1 MEKALIVA
9 LDLGND
15 ADFLYD
21 LEELGRLCEA
31 CDMEVI
37 GSVVQRAD
45 CMNKALYIGTGKV
58 AEVKETAIMNDAD
71 IVVFNDSLSP
81 MQVRN
86 LQNEIE
92 LPILD
97 RTTLIL
103 DIFSKRAKTRE
114 AKVQVETARL
124 QYLLPRLAGLHAA
137 LSRQGGSGGSGF
149 SNKGAGEQKKE
160 LDRRHIENRLHQLRR
175 ELEEVAHDKLIQR
188 KKRNE
193 SGIPR
198 VSLVGYTNAGKST
211 LMNRM
216 LQFCNGEEEKQVFEK
231 DMLFATLETTVRKI
245 EPEKNKCF
253 LLSDTVGFIHKLP
266 HGLVKAFRSTLDE
279 VKETEL
285 MLVVV
290 DYSDDHHKTQ
300 IQVVKDT
307 IKELEA
313 SDREMLFVFNKVDK
327 ADSELA
333 RMAVREPIIRDN
345 AIYMSAHKEE
355 HVKALME
362 LVLQKVYET
371 YEKVTF
377 MFPYDKSG
385 LVHILKENAQ
395 DVTMEYLAEGTR
407 VVALCGAK
415 EKAKFEQY
423 IEK

>member
-1 MEKALIVA
+1 MEKALVVA

-15 ADFLYD
+15 AEFLYD
-21 LEELGRLCEA
+21 LEELVRLCEA
-31 CDMEVI
+31 CDMEVVDRVI
-37 GSVVQRAD
+37 QRSD
-45 CMNKALYIGTGKV
+45 SMNKALFIGTGKV
-58 AEVKETAIMNDAD
+58 EEVKEKAIMLGAEV
-71 IVVFNDSLSP
+71 VVFNDSLSP

-137 LSRQGGSGGSGF
+137 LSRQGGSGGAGL

-160 LDRRHIENRLHQLRR
+160 LDRRHIENRLHQLRK
-175 ELEEVAHDKLIQR
+175 ELDEVAHDKQIQR
-188 KKRNE
+188 KKRDA

-216 LQFCNGEEEKQVFEK
+216 LSFCGNDEEKQVFEK

-245 EPEKNKCF
+245 EMEKNKCF

-279 VKETEL
+279 VAEADL
-285 MLVVV
+285 LLVVV
-290 DYSDDHHKTQ
+290 DYSDEHHKTQ

-307 IKELEA
+307 IKELNA
-313 SDREMLFVFNKVDK
+313 SDREILYVFNKVDK
-327 ADSELA
+327 ADGELA
-333 RMAVREPIIRDN
+333 MKAIEEPVIRED
-345 AIYMSAHKEE
+345 AIYMSAYKEE
-355 HVKALME
+355 HVKALIDF
-362 LVLQKVYET
+362 VLKKVYGE
-371 YEKVTF
+371 YVQATF
-377 MFPYDKSG
+377 LFPYDKSN
-385 LVHILKENAQ
+385 LVHVLKENAQ
-395 DVTMEYLAEGTR
+395 DVTMEYLPEGTK
-407 VVALCGAK
+407 VTACCGKK
-415 EKAKFEQY
+415 EISKFQEY
-423 IEK
+423 MC

>member
-1 MEKALIVA
+1 MEKALVVA

-15 ADFLYD
+15 AEFLYD
-21 LEELGRLCEA
+21 LEELVRLCEA
-31 CDMEVI
+31 CDMEVVDRVI
-37 GSVVQRAD
+37 QRSD
-45 CMNKALYIGTGKV
+45 SMNKALFIGTGKV
-58 AEVKETAIMNDAD
+58 QEVKERAIMTDAE

-124 QYLLPRLAGLHAA
+124 QYLLPRLVGLHAA
-137 LSRQGGSGGSGF
+137 LSRQGGSGGAGF

-175 ELEEVAHDKLIQR
+175 ELDEVAHDKQIQR
-188 KKRNE
+188 KKRDA

-216 LQFCNGEEEKQVFEK
+216 LSLCGNDEEKQVFEK

-245 EPEKNKCF
+245 EKEKNKCF

-279 VKETEL
+279 VKEADL
-285 MLVVV
+285 LLVVV
-290 DYSDDHHKTQ
+290 DYSDEHYKTQ

-313 SDREMLFVFNKVDK
+313 SDREILYVFNKVDK
-327 ADSELA
+327 ADNELA
-333 RMAVREPIIRDN
+333 SKALEEPVVRED
-345 AIYMSAHKEE
+345 AIYMSAHRKE
-355 HVKALME
+355 HVEALIDF
-362 LVLQKVYET
+362 VLKKVYGE
-371 YEKVTF
+371 YVKATF
-377 MFPYDKSG
+377 LFPYDKSN
-385 LVHILKENAQ
+385 LVHVLKENAQ
-395 DVTMEYLAEGTR
+395 DVTMEYLPEGTC
-407 VVALCGAK
+407 VTALCGKK
-415 EKAKFEQY
+415 EISMFQEY
-423 IEK
+423 MC

>member
-1 MEKALIVA
+1 MEKALVVA

-21 LEELGRLCEA
+21 LEELVRLCEA
-31 CDMEVI
+31 CDMEVVDKVI
-37 GSVVQRAD
+37 QRSD
-45 CMNKALYIGTGKV
+45 SMNKALFIGTGKV
-58 AEVKETAIMNDAD
+58 LEVKERAALFEAE

-86 LQNEIE
+86 LQNEIG

-160 LDRRHIENRLHQLRR
+160 LDRRHIESRLHQLKK
-175 ELEEVAHDKLIQR
+175 ELDEVAHDKQIQR
-188 KKRNE
+188 KKRDA
-193 SGIPR
+193 SGIPK

-216 LQFCNGEEEKQVFEK
+216 LSLCTEDEEKQVFEK

-245 EPEKNKCF
+245 ETEKNKCF

-279 VKETEL
+279 VKEADL
-285 MLVVV
+285 LLVVV
-290 DYSDDHHKTQ
+290 DYSDEHYKTQ
-300 IQVVKDT
+300 LQVVKDT

-313 SDREMLFVFNKVDK
+313 SDREVLYVFNKVDK
-327 ADSELA
+327 ADNELA
-333 RMAVREPIIRDN
+333 LKIGDEPYVREN
-345 AIYMSAHKEE
+345 AVYMSAHRKE
-355 HVKALME
+355 HVE
-362 LVLQKVYET
+362 TLVDVIIQKVYGE
-371 YEKVTF
+371 YVKASF
-377 MFPYDKSG
+377 LFPYDKSN
-385 LVHILKENAQ
+385 LVHVLKENAQ
-395 DVTMEYLAEGTR
+395 DVTMEYLTEGTY
-407 VVALCGAK
+407 VTALCGKK
-415 EKAKFEQY
+415 EISKFQEY
-423 IEK
+423 MC

>member
-1 MEKALIVA
+1 MEKALVVA

-21 LEELGRLCEA
+21 LEELVRLCEA
-31 CDMEVI
+31 CDMEVVDKVI
-37 GSVVQRAD
+37 QRSD
-45 CMNKALYIGTGKV
+45 SMNKALFIGTGKV
-58 AEVKETAIMNDAD
+58 LEVKERAALFEAE

-86 LQNEIE
+86 LQNEIG

-160 LDRRHIENRLHQLRR
+160 LDRRHIESRLHQLKK
-175 ELEEVAHDKLIQR
+175 ELDEVAHDKQIQR
-188 KKRNE
+188 KKRDA
-193 SGIPR
+193 SGIPK

-216 LQFCNGEEEKQVFEK
+216 LSLCTEDLEKQVFEK

-245 EPEKNKCF
+245 ETEKNKCF

-279 VKETEL
+279 VKEADL
-285 MLVVV
+285 LLVVV
-290 DYSDDHHKTQ
+290 DYSDEHYKTQ
-300 IQVVKDT
+300 LQVVKDT

-313 SDREMLFVFNKVDK
+313 SDREVLYVFNKVDK
-327 ADSELA
+327 ADNELA
-333 RMAVREPIIRDN
+333 QKIGDEPYVREN
-345 AIYMSAHKEE
+345 AVYMSAHRKE
-355 HVKALME
+355 HVE
-362 LVLQKVYET
+362 TLVDVIIQKVYGE
-371 YEKVTF
+371 YVKASF
-377 MFPYDKSG
+377 LFPYDKSN
-385 LVHILKENAQ
+385 LVHVLKENAQ
-395 DVTMEYLAEGTR
+395 DVTMEYLAEGTY
-407 VVALCGAK
+407 VTALCGKK
-415 EKAKFEQY
+415 EISKFQEY
-423 IEK
+423 MC

>member
-1 MEKALIVA
+1 MEKALVVA

-15 ADFLYD
+15 TDFLYD
-21 LEELGRLCEA
+21 LEELCRLCEA
-31 CDMEVI
+31 CDMEVVSTVI
-37 GSVVQRAD
+37 QRTD
-45 CMNKALYIGTGKV
+45 SMNKALFIGTGKV
-58 AEVKETAIMNDAD
+58 LEVKEEAALYGAE
-71 IVVFNDSLSP
+71 IVVFNDGLSP

-86 LQNEIE
+86 LQNEIG

-103 DIFSKRAKTRE
+103 DIFSKRARTRE

-160 LDRRHIENRLHQLRR
+160 LDRRHIEQRLVQLRK
-175 ELEEVAHDKLIQR
+175 ELEDIAHDKQVQR
-188 KKRNE
+188 KKRDL

-216 LQFCNGEEEKQVFEK
+216 LDICGNDEEKQVFEK

-245 EPEKNKCF
+245 ETEKNKCF

-279 VKETEL
+279 VKEADL
-285 MLVVV
+285 LLIVV
-290 DYSDDHHKTQ
+290 DYSDEHYKTQ

-313 SDREMLFVFNKVDK
+313 SDREVIYVFNKVDK
-327 ADSELA
+327 AENELA
-333 RMAVREPIIRDN
+333 QTAQNEPVIRED
-345 AIYMSAHKEE
+345 AIYMSARKED
-355 HVKALME
+355 HVKALIDFI
-362 LVLQKVYET
+362 LQRVYGE
-371 YEKVTF
+371 YERVTF
-377 MFPYDKSG
+377 LFPYDKSN
-385 LVHILKENAQ
+385 LVHYLKENAQ
-395 DVTMEYLAEGTR
+395 EVTMEYLPEGTR
-407 VVALCGAK
+407 VTALCGKK
-415 EKAKFEQY
+415 ELYKFEEY
-423 IEK
+423 RCK

>member
-1 MEKALIVA
+1 MEKALVVA

-15 ADFLYD
+15 AEFLYD
-21 LEELGRLCEA
+21 LEELVRLCEA
-31 CDMEVI
+31 CDMEVVDRVI
-37 GSVVQRAD
+37 QRSD
-45 CMNKALYIGTGKV
+45 SMNKALFIGTGKV
-58 AEVKETAIMNDAD
+58 QEVKERAIMTDAE
-71 IVVFNDSLSP
+71 IIVFNDSLSP

-137 LSRQGGSGGSGF
+137 LSRQGGSGGAGL
-149 SNKGAGEQKKE
+149 SNKGSGEQKKE

-175 ELEEVAHDKLIQR
+175 ELDEVAHDKQIQR
-188 KKRNE
+188 KKRDS

-216 LQFCNGEEEKQVFEK
+216 LALCGNDEEKQVFEK

-245 EPEKNKCF
+245 ETEKNKCF

-279 VKETEL
+279 VKEADL
-285 MLVVV
+285 LLVVV
-290 DYSDDHHKTQ
+290 DYSDEHYKTQ
-300 IQVVKDT
+300 LQVVKDT
-307 IKELEA
+307 IRELEA
-313 SDREMLFVFNKVDK
+313 SDREVLYVFNKVDNT
-327 ADSELA
+327 DNELA
-333 RMAVREPIIRDN
+333 LAAKDEPVIREN
-345 AIYMSAHKEE
+345 AIYMSAHKEG
-355 HVKALME
+355 HVKSLIE
-362 LVLQKVYET
+362 FVLQKVYGE
-371 YEKVTF
+371 YIKAAF
-377 MFPYDKSG
+377 LFPYDKSN
-385 LVHILKENAQ
+385 LVHVLKENSQ
-395 DVTMEYLAEGTR
+395 DVTMEYLAEGTY
-407 VVALCGAK
+407 VTALCGKK
-415 EKAKFEQY
+415 EISKFLEY
-423 IEK
+423 MC